1 MLTYLNDYP
10 MIQTKLQAVCL
21 LIEERLQI
29 ENTEIRKALIDLTNA
44 GGEISPT
51 HFFLLICRARR

>member
-44 GGEISPT
+44 GGGNFSDPL
-51 HFFLLICRARR
+51 FSSYLPS